1 VFEILI
7 IWLKEKRMEK
17 DLKKKFDDVYE
28 SYKEGNISRR
38 DFVKFIGISGAA
50 LGLLGGPFGLVQKAF
65 AAKSIT
71 VHSWGGSTSEAL
83 RKFAFDPFTKATGI
97 KVIDAAFTGMAA
109 FLTQVK
115 ASYPPGG
122 EFNIAHL
129 SAVYDYARYTDLG
142 FGVELDES
150 KIPNLKNVM
159 SKMTN
164 TLKGISKGTLSAVPY
179 DLGQTGIAY
188 NTDKISKAKAEEL
201 GASLLYD
208 KSLNGKLGSWGGDHI
223 TNMWYAALH
232 TGQDPNNIKDEKA
245 VFAALKEQRGM
256 IKKYWASGSELM
268 SLLGNGDIY
277 ATVAWSGRVG
287 LLQKEGH
294 PIGYLAPNGTYSWM
308 EYMYVLKGTD
318 LDVAQK
324 LLNFMLEPEAA
335 KAVSI
340 GMGYPPSL
348 DPTKVA
354 MPDEIKKL
362 PAFDPT
368 GKLDGYKF
376 ADPAYWNGHQLDWA
390 EKWDRIMAGK

>member
-1 VFEILI
+1 MKKNL
-7 IWLKEKRMEK
+7 EKR
-17 DLKKKFDDVYE
+17 LDDVYE
-28 SYKEGNISRR
+28 NYQKGNISRR

-50 LGLLGGPFGLVQKAF
+50 MGLMGGPFGLVQNALAGK
-65 AAKSIT
+65 KSIT
-71 VHSWGGSTSEAL
+71 CHSWGGSTSEAL
-83 RKFAFDPFTKATGI
+83 RKFAFDPFTKTTGI
-97 KVIDAAFTGMAA
+97 KVIDAAFTGMET

-142 FGVELDES
+142 FGVVLDES

-159 SKMTN
+159 AKMTD
-164 TLKGISKGTLSAVPY
+164 TLRGITKGTLSAVPY

-188 NTDKISKAKAEEL
+188 NADKISKAKAEKL
-201 GASLLYD
+201 GASLLFD
-208 KSLNGKLGSWGGDHI
+208 KSLKGKLGSWGGDFR

-232 TGQDPNNIKDEKA
+232 TGQSPNNIKDLDA
-245 VFAALKEQRGM
+245 VWNALKEQRGL

-268 SLLGNGDIY
+268 SLLANGDIY
-277 ATVAWSGRVG
+277 ATVAWSGRVAA
-287 LLQKEGH
+287 LQKQGH
-294 PIGYLAPNGTYSWM
+294 SIGYLSPDGTYSWM

-324 LLNFMLEPEAA
+324 LLNFMLEPSAA
-335 KAVSI
+335 IAVAK
-340 GMGYPPSL
+340 GQNYPTSL
-348 DPTKVA
+348 DPTKVP
-354 MPDEIKKL
+354 MPDEVKKL

-368 GKLDGYKF
+368 GKLDGYLF
-376 ADPAYWNGHQLDWA
+376 ADPVYWNSHQLDWT

>member
-1 VFEILI
+1 M
-7 IWLKEKRMEK
+7 KK
-17 DLKKKFDDVYE
+17 DLEKKFDDVVE
-28 SYKEGNISRR
+28 SYKAGNISRR
-38 DFVKFIGISGAA
+38 DFVKFITISGAS
-50 LGLLGGPFGLVQKAF
+50 LGLLGGPFGLVQNVLAGK
-65 AAKSIT
+65 KSMT

-142 FGVELDES
+142 FGVKLDES

-164 TLKGISKGTLSAVPY
+164 TLKGISGGTLSAVPY

-188 NTDKISKAKAEEL
+188 NTDKISKEKAEEL

-208 KSLNGKLGSWGGDHI
+208 KSLKGKLGSWGGDHI

-294 PIGYLAPNGTYSWM
+294 PIGYLAPKGTYSWM

-324 LLNFMLEPEAA
+324 LLNFMLDPEAA

-348 DPTKVA
+348 DPTKIA

-368 GKLDGYKF
+368 GTLDGYKF
-376 ADPAYWNGHQLDWA
+376 ADPVYWNGHQLDWA

>member
-1 VFEILI
+1 MAKDL
-7 IWLKEKRMEK
+7 EKR
-17 DLKKKFDDVYE
+17 LDDVYDA
-28 SYKEGNISRR
+28 YRNKEISRR

-50 LGLLGGPFGLVQKAF
+50 LGIVGGPFGLIQNAF
-65 AAKSIT
+65 AGKNAIT
-71 VHSWGGSTSEAL
+71 CHSWGGSTSEAL
-83 RKFAFDPFTKATGI
+83 RQFAFDPFTKATGV
-97 KVIDAAFTGMAA
+97 KVVDAAFTGMAA

-142 FGVELDES
+142 FGVVLDES
-150 KIPNLKNVM
+150 KIPNLNNVM
-159 SKMTN
+159 AKMTD
-164 TLKGISKGTLSAVPY
+164 TLRAITKGTLSAVPY

-188 NTDKISKAKAEEL
+188 NTKKIPKEKAESL

-208 KSLNGKLGSWGGDHI
+208 KSLKGKLGSWEGDHI

-232 TGQDPNNIKDEKA
+232 TGQDPNNITDEKA
-245 VFAALKEQRGM
+245 VWAALKEQRGL

-268 SLLGNGDIY
+268 SLLGNGDID

-294 PIGYLAPNGTYSWM
+294 PIGYLAPKGTYSWM

-318 LDVAQK
+318 LEVAQK
-324 LLNFMLEPEAA
+324 LLNFMLEPDAA
-335 KAVSI
+335 IAVSI

-354 MPDEIKKL
+354 LPDEIKKL

-376 ADPAYWNGHQLDWA
+376 ADPVYWNSHQLDWA
-390 EKWDRIMAGK
+390 EKWDRVKAGA